1 MVASTLLRYSASEP
15 TPRSGFAG
23 AMTGYPPRRR
33 RPATESQ
40 PLASAKAPCSMT
52 MVGLPGTPA
61 RPAVPTDTSDDASLE
76 FAGALALPASPQPA
90 SSTAAAAA
98 VATSELIR
106 SRCFTACSVRWC
118 GIARRCL
125 RPYGRGRVRQDANA
139 HERSFV
145 AIHEALKRHADDW
158 ARLRS
163 AGGFAAVGRAGL
175 GDEHRAMRSGRLL
188 AWLRARDAP
197 R

>member
-52 MVGLPGTPA
+52 MVGLPGAPA
-61 RPAVPTDTSDDASLE
+61 RAAVPTDTSDDAPLE
-76 FAGALALPASPQPA
+76 LAGALALPAPPQPA
-90 SSTAAAAA
+90 SSTAVAA
-98 VATSELIR
+98 VATSELMR

-145 AIHEALKRHADDW
+145 AIDQAPKRHADDW
-158 ARLRS
+158 ARL
-163 AGGFAAVGRAGL
+163 AVGRRL
-175 GDEHRAMRSGRLL
+175 RRCRTCWSWRRAS
-188 AWLRARDAP
+188 RD
-197 R
+197 